1 MRGVRG
7 VRAPRGVRGVRGV
20 RGELLLLVLLLEG
33 DPRTRK
39 SVFTTQ
45 ARASVAVR
53 TGFSEFSLSSS
64 QNLTGE
70 SNLAALYAHSVS
82 TSKLNLLIKRFLSHA
97 YCSAISLLVSSR
109 SGAPNKHLQLPLRLL
124 GLFTTFLKVAIPAAM
139 SNLLCFGVRPPAA
152 MSKRQVSLDWFVR
165 NI

>member
-20 RGELLLLVLLLEG
+20 RGELLLGLLLG
-33 DPRTRK
+33 DPSTRK

-45 ARASVAVR
+45 ASVSAAVL
-53 TGFSEFSLSSS
+53 TGLCEFSLSSS

-70 SNLAALYAHSVS
+70 SNLAALYAHSDS
-82 TSKLNLLIKRFLSHA
+82 TSKLNLLMKRFLSRA
-97 YCSAISLLVSSR
+97 YCSLINLLVSSR

-124 GLFTTFLKVAIPAAM
+124 GLFTTFLRVAILAAM
-139 SNLLCFGVRPPAA
+139 SILLCLGVRPPAA
-152 MSKRQVSLDWFVR
+152 MSERQVSLDWFAR